1 MHIRKYVPLAL
12 LPLVALLT
20 GCSEKPS
27 SASLTSG
34 PIISSEQIREI
45 GRQLR
50 TEGKVRQADI
60 LEQGSV
66 SFPQYEGAFRN
77 LRDCVEEKGYSLSEP
92 QTNPLNGVTYS
103 FVLKLNSRNPEKA
116 AADYSSCKEQ
126 HWSMVAAVFE
136 NTSRKVMDSAL
147 WAATRDCL
155 AAAGFE
161 APSKPG
167 LLVDMVGEKPV
178 GGDGVLSPRAKAATS
193 CVEENAM
200 RLYPKLATVDVS
212 F

>member
-1 MHIRKYVPLAL
+1 MHCMRRTPLAL
-12 LPLVALLT
+12 VPLLSLLV

-27 SASLTSG
+27 PTSLASG
-34 PIISSEQIREI
+34 PIVTSDQIKDI

-50 TEGKVRQADI
+50 TEGKTGQADI

-66 SFPQYEGAFRN
+66 SFPQYDGAFGN
-77 LRDCVEEKGYSLSEP
+77 LRACVEEKGYSLSEP

-103 FVLKLNSRNPEKA
+103 FVLKLNGRIPQKA
-116 AADYSSCKEQ
+116 AADYSACKEE

-136 NTSRKVMDSAL
+136 NTSKKAMDSPL
-147 WAATRDCL
+147 WSATKDCL

-161 APSKPG
+161 SPSNPG
-167 LLVDMVGEKPV
+167 LLVDLVGEKPV
-178 GGDGVLSPRAKAATS
+178 GGDGVLSPQAKAATS
-193 CVEENAM
+193 CVEENALK
-200 RLYPKLATVDVS
+200 LYPKLAAVDVS